1 MLYKKLLP
9 LLIPI
14 TLIEILS
21 MVFSIYWLGVLILPI
36 IFLWI
41 SRCRLCRLYESI
53 WLFIISSLAILPYD
67 VVLMIKIHK
76 LFFSE
81 ALPIYF
87 QIPVTAI
94 ISISLFSAEEV
105 VIGIVGRIVWRKQR
119 RVKG

>member
-14 TLIEILS
+14 ALIEILS

-36 IFLWI
+36 IFFWI

-53 WLFIISSLAILPYD
+53 WLFIISAIAILPYD
-67 VVLMIKIHK
+67 VVLMSKIHK

-87 QIPVTAI
+87 QITVIAI
-94 ISISLFSAEEV
+94 LSINLFSAEEV
-105 VIGIVGRIVWRKQR
+105 VIGIVGRILWRKQR
-119 RVKG
+119 RVKW